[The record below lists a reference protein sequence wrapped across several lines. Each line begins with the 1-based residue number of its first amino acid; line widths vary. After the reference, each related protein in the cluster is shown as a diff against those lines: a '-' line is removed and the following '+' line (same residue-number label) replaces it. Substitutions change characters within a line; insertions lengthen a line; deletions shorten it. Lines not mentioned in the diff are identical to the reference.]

1 MYTDQTPTMRSFQ
14 IANTRLQSLDCYK
27 RIEKFFALWFITEHV
42 WLWATVSSSFVSSSP
57 NMSLWTF
64 TKLRNGG
71 EIEQRVEW
79 LLICHGRTRRQV
91 ICGAYVSSERWKG
104 EKIIIQ
110 LLLVIVL
117 SFRSVVRNL
126 KSLGR
131 LPVYALTG
139 PNHTKETL
147 FPKPHV
153 KIILTFSLLE
163 AREAVVFQTKSKPA
177 PFDQTRQRYAKKLG

>member
-1 MYTDQTPTMRSFQ
+1 MEEKLNNAWSDFSSVMAERGARLSVALMFHRS
-14 IANTRLQSLDCYK
+14 A
-27 RIEKFFALWFITEHV
+27 EKV
-42 WLWATVSSSFVSSSP
+42 
-57 NMSLWTF
+57 
-64 TKLRNGG
+64 
-71 EIEQRVEW
+71 
-79 LLICHGRTRRQV
+79 RT
-91 ICGAYVSSERWKG
+91 
-104 EKIIIQ
+104 IIIQ

-139 PNHTKETL
+139 PNHTNETL
-147 FPKPHV
+147 FHKPHV